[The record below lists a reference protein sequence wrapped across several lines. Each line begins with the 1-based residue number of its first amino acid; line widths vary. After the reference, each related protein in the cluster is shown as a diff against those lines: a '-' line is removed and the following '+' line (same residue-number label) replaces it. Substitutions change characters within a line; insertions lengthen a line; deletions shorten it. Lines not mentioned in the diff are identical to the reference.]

1 MIENNTH
8 KRTIAIDF
16 DGVIHK
22 YSKGWQDGTIYDT
35 IIDGTI
41 EKIMILKY
49 KMGYDIVIFTARS
62 DIIAVRDW
70 INIHL
75 WNSKKPSFHIEITNT
90 KPAAYIYIDDRCICF
105 DNWNN
110 TLKSIKEWDM

>member
-1 MIENNTH
+1 MNINTIH

-22 YSKGWQDGTIYDT
+22 YSNGWQDGTIYDT
-35 IIDGTI
+35 IVDCAI

-62 DIIAVRDW
+62 DLVAVHDW
-70 INIHL
+70 INTHFWKNKEPL
-75 WNSKKPSFHIEITNT
+75 FNIEITNT
-90 KPAAYIYIDDRCICF
+90 KPLAYIYIDDRCIHF
-105 DNWNN
+105 DNWDN
-110 TLKSIKEWDM
+110 TIKKIEAWNM